1 MEVVPAPLAFRDTHS
16 KGSSDV
22 TFQKLDDVIEH
33 EKAVI
38 RQEISSEYD
47 KLLKVR
53 LSEEKIIMTRKLREE
68 IDYELRAEYSAALKQ

>member
-1 MEVVPAPLAFRDTHS
+1 M
-16 KGSSDV
+16 

-68 IDYELRAEYSAALKQ
+68 ID